1 MSTDVFRRVGR
12 GGAGNFY
19 SKKDIQEV
27 ENARTEVQATPPN
40 PPTIYNLNPNPL
52 LLVQH

>member
-19 SKKDIQEV
+19 SQQDVQDAEKKAASTNTV
-27 ENARTEVQATPPN
+27 RPTPSSLPSH
-40 PPTIYNLNPNPL
+40 T
-52 LLVQH
+52 